1 MTESL
6 APSSSPCIEAFS
18 HALERCGLE
27 LRRDRTTTLQVNVGS
42 LCDLVCR
49 HCHLEAGP
57 SRTEVMARETMEE
70 VIAYA
75 SRCRFQV
82 IDITG
87 GAPELVPGIERLVT
101 GMAPLTPR
109 LIVRTNLSAL
119 LTPGA
124 AHLPELLRSAGA
136 AVVASFPSANAGQ
149 AEAQRGHSI
158 MEKSIAAL
166 KLLNDLGY
174 GRDGSGLELDLVAN
188 PTGAFLPPSQCEAE
202 RKFRRDLERK
212 YGVAF
217 SHLYT
222 FANVPLGRFR
232 RWLEESGNLEGYLQR
247 LAGSFNPATV
257 PGLMCRSLVSV
268 AWDGHLYDCDFNLA
282 AGRGLGGERRHVAG
296 MTGLPPEGTLI
307 PTDDYC
313 YACTAGSGFT

>member
-1 MTESL
+1 MAESL
-6 APSSSPCIEAFS
+6 TPSSPPCIEAFS
-18 HALERCGLE
+18 RTLERCGLE
-27 LRRDRTTTLQVNVGS
+27 LRRGRATVLQVNVGF
-42 LCDLVCR
+42 LCDLACR

-57 SRTEVMARETMEE
+57 ARTEVMAPETMEE

-87 GAPELVPGIERLVT
+87 GAPELVPRIDRLVS
-101 GMAPLTPR
+101 GLAPLAST
-109 LIVRTNLSAL
+109 LIFRTNLSAL

-124 AHLPELLRSAGA
+124 AHLPGLLKSVGA
-136 AVVASFPSANAGQ
+136 AIVASFPSVNAGQ
-149 AEAQRGHSI
+149 AEAQRGRGI
-158 MEKSIAAL
+158 TERSIAAL

-174 GRDGSGLELDLVAN
+174 GREGSGLELDLVAN

-212 YGVAF
+212 YGVVF

-257 PGLMCRSLVSV
+257 PGLMCRTLVSV

-282 AGRGLGGERRHVAG
+282 AGRGLGGERRHVSR
-296 MTGLPPEGTLI
+296 MTGLPAEGTPI

>member
-1 MTESL
+1 MAESL
-6 APSSSPCIEAFS
+6 TPSPPPCIEAFS
-18 HALERCGLE
+18 RALERCGLE
-27 LRRDRTTTLQVNVGS
+27 LRRDRATVLQVNVGF
-42 LCDLVCR
+42 LCDLACR
-49 HCHLEAGP
+49 HCHLQAGP
-57 SRTEVMARETMEE
+57 ARTEVMSPETMEE
-70 VIAYA
+70 VITYA

-87 GAPELVPGIERLVT
+87 GAPELVPRIDRLVS
-101 GMAPLTPR
+101 GLAPLASK
-109 LIVRTNLSAL
+109 LIFRTNLSAL

-124 AHLPELLRSAGA
+124 AQLPELLRSVGA
-136 AVVASFPSANAGQ
+136 AIVASFPSANAGQ
-149 AEAQRGHSI
+149 AEAQRGRGI

-166 KLLNDLGY
+166 KLLNGLGY
-174 GRDGSGLELDLVAN
+174 GREGSGLELDLVAN

-202 RKFRRDLERK
+202 RKFRRDLDRK
-212 YGVAF
+212 YGVVF

-257 PGLMCRSLVSV
+257 PGLMCRTLVSV
-268 AWDGHLYDCDFNLA
+268 AWDGRLYDCDFNLA
-282 AGRGLGGERRHVAG
+282 AGRGLGGEQRHVSRMA
-296 MTGLPPEGTLI
+296 GLPAEEAPI